1 MRSHFDAWSLP
12 LDAWSLGCLCATWPL
27 PQSLIGCFFLLDVAR
42 FDDADCFD
50 TNCWT
55 FRCFRQDACLDDD
68 VLPSCWML
76 LASSTVMLLTW
87 LLTSMFGRLRTI
99 GCLITL
105 RMLDLMLLLILA
117 DEMLIAGSTLRQ
129 LDNWMLVCCNARFDA
144 FA

>member
-1 MRSHFDAWSLP
+1 
-12 LDAWSLGCLCATWPL
+12 LGATWLL

-117 DEMLIAGSTLRQ
+117 DEMLITGSTLRQ